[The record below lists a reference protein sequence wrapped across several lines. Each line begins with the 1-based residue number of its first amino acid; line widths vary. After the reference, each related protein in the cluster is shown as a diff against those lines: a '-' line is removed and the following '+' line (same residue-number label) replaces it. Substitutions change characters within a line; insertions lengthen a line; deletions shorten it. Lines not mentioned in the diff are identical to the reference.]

1 MSIMSS
7 LGRKNGGEGTNGFQE
22 TFAEKSYN
30 CIKARVRR
38 ANEAAG
44 YSCWDELHAIWFLFS
59 FGRIA
64 ICVKPPPPPTPPTSE
79 WTAARMSGDALIGLF
94 T

>member
-1 MSIMSS
+1 MG
-7 LGRKNGGEGTNGFQE
+7 GRGWGGGTNGFQE

-44 YSCWDELHAIWFLFS
+44 YSCGDELHAIWFLFS
-59 FGRIA
+59 FGGIA
-64 ICVKPPPPPTPPTSE
+64 ICVKPPTPP
-79 WTAARMSGDALIGLF
+79 ARLASGRRHG
-94 T
+94 